1 MVAPKT
7 GQAGSSCKNSM
18 RAFLTY
24 LSVALP
30 LSLADPASVTPV
42 PYKVS
47 LAIPDSL
54 EALDPSAVRIEGWL
68 GARIDANVSGR
79 LEVVDTVPLLAG
91 FIKKPGSHPWIGEHV
106 GKWIHAATLAWAYT
120 GDSALK
126 GKLDSVVAELIAAQ
140 EPDGYLGTYLPA
152 QRFGLYPDADW
163 DVWCNSYSMIGL
175 LTYYRYTGNVPAL
188 TAARRVADLL
198 IATFPTRKS
207 ILAAGTHVGMAA
219 TSVLVPVVEL
229 YRLTGD
235 ERYLAFARYIVAAYD
250 EPGGPRIVRTLLARK
265 DVSLTANGKA
275 YEMLTNLMGLCDL
288 ARVTG
293 DRQLLLAV
301 TNGWED
307 VVRNRLYLT
316 GTASTHEHFGGD
328 HELPNGDDA
337 QIGETCVTTTWIQ
350 LNQQLLQLTGG
361 AAYAD
366 EIERSL
372 YNHLTAAQNPRGD
385 DWCYYTALQ
394 GSKHYDKGITCC
406 HSSGPRALALAPMTA
421 YLQTAD
427 TAVVSTF
434 ESSQAHFMFG
444 GEPVEIDQQGGFPR
458 VGRSVLTVRV
468 SQPAHFGIRVRV
480 PAWAAPLQVDGAGFE
495 AGWAALPA
503 RTWKDGDR
511 IELAFS
517 LRGRVIPGDYTNYS
531 REAVAWGPFVL
542 AVDAAQNRKLDMLE
556 ALRAESGAEPRLS
569 SSNGD
574 LTFAFNVWVLWDDI
588 PRVVTL
594 VPFADAGATGGEYR
608 VWLRQAR

>member
-1 MVAPKT
+1 
-7 GQAGSSCKNSM
+7 M
-18 RAFLTY
+18 RAFLTL
-24 LSVALP
+24 LSVGLP
-30 LSLADPASVTPV
+30 LYLADPASATPV

-47 LAIPDSL
+47 LAIPDSMQP
-54 EALDPSAVRIEGWL
+54 LDPSAVRIDGWL

-79 LEVVDTVPLLAG
+79 LEVVDTEPLLAG
-91 FIKKPGSHPWIGEHV
+91 FIKKPGNHPWIGEHV

-126 GKLDSVVAELIAAQ
+126 AKLDSVVAQLIAAQ
-140 EPDGYLGTYLPA
+140 EPDGYLGTYSPS

-175 LTYYRYTGNVPAL
+175 LTYYKYTGDVPAL
-188 TAARRVADLL
+188 AAARRAADLL
-198 IATFPTRKS
+198 IATFPARKS

-235 ERYLAFARYIVAAYD
+235 ERYLAFAKYIVSAYD
-250 EPGGPRIVRTLLARK
+250 EPGGPRVVRTLLEK
-265 DVSLTANGKA
+265 KGVSLTANGKA

-293 DRQLLLAV
+293 DRRLLLAV

-316 GTASTHEHFGGD
+316 GTASTHEHFGDD
-328 HELPNGDDA
+328 HELPNGEDA

-350 LNQQLLQLTGG
+350 LNQQLLQVTGG

-372 YNHLTAAQNPRGD
+372 YNHLTAAQNPKGD

-394 GSKHYDKGITCC
+394 GSKHYDAGITCC
-406 HSSGPRALALAPMTA
+406 HSSGPRALAVAPATA
-421 YLQTAD
+421 YLQEAD

-434 ESSQAHFMFG
+434 ESSRAHFVFG
-444 GEPVEIDQQGGFPR
+444 GQPAEIDQESGFPR
-458 VGRSVLTVRV
+458 VGHSVLTVHVPQATR
-468 SQPAHFGIRVRV
+468 FGIKVRV
-480 PAWAAPLQVDGAGFE
+480 PGWAAPLKVGGVAFE
-495 AGWAALPA
+495 AGWAALPE

-542 AVDAAQNRKLDMLE
+542 AVDAARNGKLDTLE
-556 ALRAESGAEPRLS
+556 ALRVAPGAEPTLS
-569 SSNGD
+569 SSSGN
-574 LTFAFNVWVLWDDI
+574 LAFEFNALGPWEES

>member
-1 MVAPKT
+1 MVTPIN
-7 GQAGSSCKNSM
+7 GRAGSSKKNSIRLFM
-18 RAFLTY
+18 CL
-24 LSVALP
+24 LSVAIP
-30 LSLADPASVTPV
+30 LSRADAALVTPV

-54 EALDPSAVRIEGWL
+54 RPLDPSAVRIEGWL

-140 EPDGYLGTYLPA
+140 EPDGYLGTYVPS

-175 LTYYRYTGNVPAL
+175 LTYYRYTGNAPAL

-198 IATFPTRKS
+198 IATFPARKS

-235 ERYLAFARYIVAAYD
+235 ERYLAFAKYIVGAYD
-250 EPGGPRIVRTLLARK
+250 EPGGPRIVRTLLSRK

-275 YEMLTNLMGLCDL
+275 YEMLANLMGICDL
-288 ARVTG
+288 ATVTG

-316 GTASTHEHFGGD
+316 GTASTHEHFGD
-328 HELPNGDDA
+328 NHELPNGEDA
-337 QIGETCVTTTWIQ
+337 QVGETCVTTTWIQ

-372 YNHLTAAQNPRGD
+372 YNQLAAAQNPRGD
-385 DWCYYTALQ
+385 DWCYFTPLQ
-394 GSKHYDKGITCC
+394 GSKHYDSGITCC
-406 HSSGPRALALAPMTA
+406 HSSGPRAMALAPTTA

-427 TAVVSTF
+427 TAVISTF

-444 GEPVEIDQQGGFPR
+444 DQPVEIVQESRFPR
-458 VGRSVLTVRV
+458 VGHSVLTVHV
-468 SQPAHFGIRVRV
+468 SQPTHFGIRVHV
-480 PAWAAPLQVDGAGFE
+480 PAWAAPLRVDGAGFE
-495 AGWAALPA
+495 AGWAELPA

-511 IELAFS
+511 VELEFS
-517 LRGRVIPGDYTNYS
+517 LRGRVIPGDYTDYS
-531 REAVAWGPFVL
+531 RAAVAWGPFVL
-542 AVDAAQNRKLDMLE
+542 AVDTAQNRKLESLE
-556 ALRAESGAEPRLS
+556 ALRVAEGAEPRLS
-569 SSNGD
+569 SSNGN
-574 LTFAFNVWVLWDDI
+574 LTFGFNVWGPWDDTQ
-588 PRVVTL
+588 RDVTL
-594 VPFADAGATGGEYR
+594 VPFADAGATGSEYR